1 MSSTAGKRKSI
12 VPPTDDQKRVKL
24 QSGAA
29 AKANSKKGKKDKETN
44 TGQSGSSTT
53 KNPATTSQPAAPNNR
68 PRIRKLA
75 PPRPF
80 PTVAPSAPATA
91 PRSLHTEG
99 KNNICVTRRT
109 KLATYLRRCKAL
121 ILEDGVKEIR
131 LSAMGAAI
139 PHLSLLAVSLP
150 QIVPGELSVEVQTGS
165 VEVVDQMLEGSEDE
179 DSGDN
184 DEEFKT
190 RVKST
195 MNVVI
200 HVGGSEDP
208 KVISNSAKGSA
219 TDSGQSDENVQ
230 QPEQP
235 EQIVLQEPEQE
246 DMDQS

>member
-1 MSSTAGKRKSI
+1 
-12 VPPTDDQKRVKL
+12 
-24 QSGAA
+24 
-29 AKANSKKGKKDKETN
+29 
-44 TGQSGSSTT
+44 
-53 KNPATTSQPAAPNNR
+53 
-68 PRIRKLA
+68 
-75 PPRPF
+75 
-80 PTVAPSAPATA
+80 
-91 PRSLHTEG
+91 
-99 KNNICVTRRT
+99 
-109 KLATYLRRCKAL
+109 
-121 ILEDGVKEIR
+121 
-131 LSAMGAAI
+131 MGAAI

-165 VEVVDQMLEGSEDE
+165 VEVVDQMLEGSEDD

>member
-1 MSSTAGKRKSI
+1 MSNSTGKRKSI
-12 VPPTDDQKRVKL
+12 VPLTNDQKRVKL
-24 QSGAA
+24 QSGAV
-29 AKANSKKGKKDKETN
+29 AKANPKKSKKDKETN
-44 TGQSGSSTT
+44 SGQSEPSTT
-53 KNPATTSQPAAPNNR
+53 KNPTATSPSAAPKNR

-99 KNNICVTRRT
+99 KNNICITRRT
-109 KLATYLRRCKAL
+109 KLAAYLRRCKAL
-121 ILEDGVKEIR
+121 IIEDGFKEIR

-139 PHLSLLAVSLP
+139 PHLALLAVSLP
-150 QIVPGELSVEVQTGS
+150 QIVPGELNVEVQTGS
-165 VEVVDQMLEGSEDE
+165 VDVIDQMLEGSEDE

-200 HVGGSEDP
+200 RVGGSGDP
-208 KVISNSAKGSA
+208 KVTSNPAKGPV
-219 TDSGQSDENVQ
+219 TDSSQSDGNVQ
-230 QPEQP
+230 QPDQP

-246 DMDQS
+246 DMDQT